1 VKILITGA
9 FGQDGTIL
17 SQQLTDAS
25 HNVVGSYFLGLDDPQ
40 AHPFLEPDNLI
51 ALDVTSESQ
60 VKDSLAKVSPEV
72 VIHLAGE
79 TSVAS
84 SWINPARTMIS
95 NVIGTTF
102 FLEWIKNND
111 PDIHFINATS
121 VEVFDDNESVV
132 SELSPM
138 KAKNPYGVSKLATA
152 QLVSALRAEGLR
164 LTNAFLSN
172 HESKYRPEKFVMGKI
187 ARGVAAIADGKQE
200 ALTLGDISITRDWS
214 SADDVCRGIK
224 LMVEKQFVG
233 DMILASGTNHK
244 LSEIVKLAFASVGI
258 SNWQDYVQSDDS
270 LLRTNDERLV
280 TFDVSLA
287 KTRLDWSVKESSAV
301 WISEMVAGF
310 RE

>member
-1 VKILITGA
+1 MKILITGA
-9 FGQDGTIL
+9 FGQDGKIL
-17 SQQLTDAS
+17 SQQLTDTG
-25 HNVVGSYFLGLDDPQ
+25 HNVFGSYYLGLDDPQ
-40 AHPFLEPDNLI
+40 AHPYLEPDNLI

-60 VKDSLAKVSPEV
+60 VADSLAKVSPEV

-84 SWINPARTMIS
+84 SWLNPARTMIS

-121 VEVFDDNESVV
+121 VEVFDDYESVV

-152 QLVSALRAEGLR
+152 QLVSALRADGLR

-187 ARGVAAIADGKQE
+187 ARGVAAIADGKQIRVFE
-200 ALTLGDISITRDWS
+200 IEKMWGLGTPEDL
-214 SADDVCRGIK
+214 DVFLSR
-224 LMVEKQFVG
+224 
-233 DMILASGTNHK
+233 NH
-244 LSEIVKLAFASVGI
+244 S
-258 SNWQDYVQSDDS
+258 
-270 LLRTNDERLV
+270 
-280 TFDVSLA
+280 
-287 KTRLDWSVKESSAV
+287 
-301 WISEMVAGF
+301 
-310 RE
+310 